1 MKVTL
6 LIYKGKAF
14 SRMMTLKELKH
25 TMAYLKELYL
35 RKSMTLDDISREFG
49 FTGIRNGKTELVCS
63 RPEARYSFREPKTV
77 YINCESVR
85 IGSDK
90 YLI

>member
-14 SRMMTLKELKH
+14 SRMMTLKEL
-25 TMAYLKELYL
+25 

-49 FTGIRNGKTELVCS
+49 FTGIHDGKTELVCS

-77 YINCESVR
+77 LIRCESVR

>member
-6 LIYKGKAF
+6 LMYKGKAF

-49 FTGIRNGKTELVCS
+49 FTGIRDGKLDLVCS
-63 RPEARYSFREPKTV
+63 RPEVKYSFREPKTV

-85 IGSDK
+85 IGSEK

>member
-6 LIYKGKAF
+6 LIYKEKAF

-25 TMAYLKELYL
+25 TMVYLKELYL

-49 FTGIRNGKTELVCS
+49 FTGIRDGKTKLVCS
-63 RPEARYSFREPKTV
+63 RPEARYSFREPKTIYV
-77 YINCESVR
+77 DCESVR